1 MKLELAKKAR
11 AMGWRVY
18 GDPVGQCTIELPVKN
33 REVLLQKQESN
44 KWLLISER
52 VPQAV
57 LKTKEASRFVKQLS
71 KKQEKQ
77 KTWE

>member
-1 MKLELAKKAR
+1 MKLELARKAR

-18 GDPVGQCTIELPVKN
+18 GDSVGQCTIELPVKN
-33 REVLLQKQESN
+33 KEVLLQKQESN

-57 LKTKEASRFVKQLS
+57 LKTKEASKLVKELS

>member
-1 MKLELAKKAR
+1 MKLELARKAR

-18 GDPVGQCTIELPVKN
+18 RDSVGQCTIELPVKN

-57 LKTKEASRFVKQLS
+57 LKTKEASRFVKELS

>member
-1 MKLELAKKAR
+1 MKLELARKAR

-18 GDPVGQCTIELPVKN
+18 IDPVGQCTIELPVKN

-57 LKTKEASRFVKQLS
+57 LKTKEASRFVKELS